1 MNEFMPQQCKQYV
14 LRKQD
19 ISK

>member
-1 MNEFMPQQCKQYV
+1 MTQQCKQYV
-14 LRKQD
+14 LRKQE

>member
-1 MNEFMPQQCKQYV
+1 MPQQCKQHV
-14 LRKQD
+14 LRKQE